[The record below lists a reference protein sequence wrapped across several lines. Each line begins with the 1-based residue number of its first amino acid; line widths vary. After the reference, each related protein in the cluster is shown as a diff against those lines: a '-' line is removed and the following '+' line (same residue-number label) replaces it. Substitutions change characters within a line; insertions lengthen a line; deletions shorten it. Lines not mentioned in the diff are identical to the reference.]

1 MLALYN
7 NDAILWSI
15 PKLKIKKRKATTV
28 TLWNCTIINSLYF
41 NPLCLLMGNTGWR
54 MLDGL
59 FMEREDGVYRE
70 VKSLC
75 AGVVAEAR

>member
-1 MLALYN
+1 ME
-7 NDAILWSI
+7 
-15 PKLKIKKRKATTV
+15 
-28 TLWNCTIINSLYF
+28 
-41 NPLCLLMGNTGWR
+41 NTGWR

-70 VKSLC
+70 VNSLC